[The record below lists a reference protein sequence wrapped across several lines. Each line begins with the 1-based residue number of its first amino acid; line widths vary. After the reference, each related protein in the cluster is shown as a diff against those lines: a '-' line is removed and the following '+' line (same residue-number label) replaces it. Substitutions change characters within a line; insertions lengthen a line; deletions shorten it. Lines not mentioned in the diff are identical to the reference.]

1 VPTDTEYTLT
11 ELATLAGVT
20 PRTVRYYI
28 SVGLLPSPGQV
39 GPGTRYGEGHLQR
52 VRLIRRL
59 QAEHLPL
66 AEIRDRLAGLDDG
79 AVSLALAEPPV
90 RSSTE
95 SALDYIRAL
104 KAGSREAS
112 GPAEASGP
120 PDTLPALYR
129 RSLQAKT
136 PASPPAPGPGPR
148 SGDPAG
154 LQAPGPGPR
163 SVESAGSVASTRSQW
178 ERVSLT
184 PDIELHIRRPL
195 SRLENKRV
203 ERLITIAREVLRED
217 ER

>member
-1 VPTDTEYTLT
+1 MPTETEYTLT

-39 GPGTRYGEGHLQR
+39 GPGARYGDSHLQR

-66 AEIRDRLAGLDDG
+66 AEIRDRLAGLDDD
-79 AVSLALAEPPV
+79 AVKAALAEPRI

-95 SALDYIRAL
+95 TALDYIRAL
-104 KAGSREAS
+104 KAGMPQASR
-112 GPAEASGP
+112 P
-120 PDTLPALYR
+120 PDALPPHLR
-129 RSLQAKT
+129 RSM
-136 PASPPAPGPGPR
+136 PASVSAPPPAPGPE
-148 SGDPAG
+148 
-154 LQAPGPGPR
+154 PGAAEPPG
-163 SVESAGSVASTRSQW
+163 SAVSTRSQW
-178 ERVSLT
+178 ERVSLS

-203 ERLITIAREVLRED
+203 ERLIVIAREVLRED